1 MLKCYGS
8 EERALAAVQANPQVI
23 NPSYS
28 FPNTMIESKRV
39 LRAAMSEA
47 EALEVMRLNPAVLQC
62 GPSLEVLGAAE
73 IKAVATA
80 RSLGT
85 RLLPPSLRVPALAL
99 VLAALGYVLSQSQNA
114 DAAAAV
120 DALKPLLGAGLASIF
135 AFVLYG
141 AANAG
146 RSAKRAE
153 EK

>member
-1 MLKCYGS
+1 
-8 EERALAAVQANPQVI
+8 
-23 NPSYS
+23 
-28 FPNTMIESKRV
+28 
-39 LRAAMSEA
+39 
-47 EALEVMRLNPAVLQC
+47 
-62 GPSLEVLGAAE
+62 VLGAAE